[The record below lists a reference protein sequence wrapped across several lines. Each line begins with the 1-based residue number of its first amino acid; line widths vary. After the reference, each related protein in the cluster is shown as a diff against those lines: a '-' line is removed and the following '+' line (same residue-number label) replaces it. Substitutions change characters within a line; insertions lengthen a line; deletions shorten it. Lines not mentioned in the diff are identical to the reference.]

1 MARLFQLESAL
12 LPQGWV
18 RNARVSVDDD
28 GVIGRIDLPTAGSAR
43 DCAAEDVRGFVI
55 PGMSNA
61 HSHAFQR
68 GMAGSTEF
76 RLSAQDSFWTWRQA
90 MYALANRI
98 SPEDLKILAT
108 QLFVEML
115 KSGYTAVAEFH
126 YIHRRL

>member
-1 MARLFQLESAL
+1 
-12 LPQGWV
+12 V
-18 RNARVSVDDD
+18 
-28 GVIGRIDLPTAGSAR
+28 AGSAR
-43 DCAAEDVRGFVI
+43 DGDAEAIRGFVI

-76 RLSAQDSFWTWRQA
+76 RLSAQDSFWTWRRA

-98 SPEDLKILAT
+98 SPEDLQVLAT

-115 KSGYTAVAEFH
+115 KSGYTAVASFIPPSSSRRRNVRGCEC
-126 YIHRRL
+126 IVGRRHRACR